1 MSNVRAVKCAC
12 GVCMCVCVCVD
23 ACVCARMHP
32 GCSKRPPR
40 ARTAG
45 LLRLRGGGQGWYM
58 DEVLA
63 QQKRGRVRSSQGEG
77 KDIQKSQLP
86 SGGI

>member
-1 MSNVRAVKCAC
+1 MRAV
-12 GVCMCVCVCVD
+12 CVCVCVCVWT
-23 ACVCARMHP
+23 CVCARACTLAAAN
-32 GCSKRPPR
+32 GPPR